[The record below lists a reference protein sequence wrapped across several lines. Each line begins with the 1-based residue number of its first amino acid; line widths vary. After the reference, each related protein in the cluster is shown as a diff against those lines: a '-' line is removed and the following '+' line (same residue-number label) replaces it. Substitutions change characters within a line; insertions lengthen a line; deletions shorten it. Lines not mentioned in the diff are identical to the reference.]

1 MSVSLEGD
9 EDKPSV
15 ALVVGVMLVAT
26 LEVLDVTVVN
36 IALPHI
42 MGSFGATPDQVTW
55 MITSYLIATVIVM
68 PLTGYFVS
76 RYGRQRTMLVGVVG
90 FTITSLACGLSW
102 SLTSMVVFRFL
113 QGAFGAVLVP
123 ISQSILLDAYPRE
136 KANQASAT
144 RSSNYTRG
152 SKALDDMRKTR
163 YKDLT
168 ERANQGKPTE
178 NQFNLMNI

>member
-90 FTITSLACGLSW
+90 FTVTSLACGLSCRTFCIPW
-102 SLTSMVVFRFL
+102 CHISNRIDCEKRY
-113 QGAFGAVLVP
+113 QGRIASTFDT
-123 ISQSILLDAYPRE
+123 QSHEIHLNRP
-136 KANQASAT
+136 
-144 RSSNYTRG
+144 
-152 SKALDDMRKTR
+152 
-163 YKDLT
+163 
-168 ERANQGKPTE
+168 
-178 NQFNLMNI
+178 